1 MADTIN
7 INIEIQEAQQK
18 FNSLMADIDNMRTK
32 LASLKKGT
40 QEYIATEQE
49 LKQSE
54 MQLLGVMDKLG
65 DQVDFAN
72 ISYQN
77 LSKTMGELNK
87 MSKAVPL
94 AERTNTFTKSLLSMN
109 NALKSADAQIGSY
122 GRNVG
127 NYEESIMR
135 AQTALTMQTSQ
146 LVRELPSLF
155 NSPMQ
160 FVMAISN
167 NLPYLAEAIIKFNS
181 LKKAQAAA
189 AATQDALTASENLGT
204 AAAELNSKAQVT
216 NATATEANAAA
227 MGATVAANVEATAAA
242 SMLNFQIA
250 ENERILGLYNAML
263 FDTGNNVQVSAE
275 QFALLAGALGIDTA
289 ELEKN
294 TMVTK
299 ISDEEYVVKKQ
310 LIKDNAAW
318 IYVET
323 ERIKE
328 QNNALKRKISATY
341 EEAKANIE
349 AAKATDKAN
358 AAQMAQAEAANKA
371 QRAALAWGNAITF
384 AILALML
391 LIQNWEKISKFFS
404 KIEYSFAAGSKSLK
418 EWQAGLREANKEA
431 SKTITELMAYSRW
444 ATMDSKS
451 DEERT
456 IAAKEVVKILNEH
469 NIAADE
475 AGIKAGEYADQID
488 RVTKSLL
495 KQAQAQAMINKVI
508 EKYQAV
514 LDAKSKVAERE
525 ANGVTSG
532 DKALA
537 MLANGSQSISGG
549 SSTGIWKGLT
559 PATAQ
564 DMFEAGVEKLRN
576 EANKIEAE
584 FNAWM
589 EKFLKD
595 FNPSDLIT
603 EDEKGGGSGSK
614 RKGWTSYWEQRIK
627 ERESMLQEAQRSE
640 EDFLRWS
647 DKEWWRYTS
656 TGQMYFENM
665 IEEYATHYAEQLKKA
680 EITADQYKANMV
692 KLSAQTKQFANDMA
706 LYIDKLST
714 QYIHTDYKR
723 EKKQLEDW
731 YSLETTKYKDL
742 GLYSKHQEEL
752 EEEYRRRSYDLA
764 KKYRDEFYNAKEYN
778 QYLTVAE
785 RDMQQSLNDLELW
798 YQDTLET
805 YRRMGIDT
813 TNLELEYAERKSKIR
828 DEWRKSELDKQIQF
842 IKDESD
848 LQSAELTAT
857 FEKSKNYLSNPT
869 AISTY
874 AYNYGKEYKQTTKQ
888 GAAIN
893 GGHTAANYWENL
905 DFNERMLEMQQL
917 TAQYQ
922 LSTKALE
929 DELAAIESVMF
940 ETQSQQE
947 EAALRSAEIRNELAA
962 SSAQYQMEM
971 DKMVAENAKRLWDER
986 TQAASSTFSVMG
998 ELLTNISSLCEEG
1011 TEEYKGF
1018 AAAGAAMSAIA
1029 SSVDA
1034 YKSVV
1039 GIPYVGP
1046 FLAPIAA
1053 ASALLAGAAQVK
1065 QILATDPKG
1074 TNATSVLSNA
1084 YVGAMPSEIAQAVP
1098 QVASV
1103 TGESERIDLNQA
1115 TIQAYVVDRDLS
1127 NGLNSYNRRQSNTSF

>member
-1 MADTIN
+1 MAETIN

-189 AATQDALTASENLGT
+189 SATQDALTASENIGT
-204 AAAELNSKAQVT
+204 AAAELNSKAQAR
-216 NATATEANAAA
+216 NATATSANAAA
-227 MGATVAANVEATAAA
+227 MGATVAANVELTAAA
-242 SMLNFQIA
+242 SMLNLQIA
-250 ENERILGLYNAML
+250 ENERLLNIYNGML
-263 FDTGNNVQVSAE
+263 KSAGHTSIYSAE
-275 QFALLAGALGIDTA
+275 GFSLLAQAIGIETA

-294 TMVTK
+294 SLVTK
-299 ISDEEYVVKKQ
+299 KSNNLYIVKGE
-310 LIKDNAAW
+310 LIKENSNK
-318 IYVET
+318 ILQKTRSLRQENI
-323 ERIKE
+323 E
-328 QNNALKRKISATY
+328 LKKSISNTY
-341 EEAKANIE
+341 EDAKAKI
-349 AAKATDKAN
+349 ADAKATDKAT
-358 AAQMAQAEAANKA
+358 AAQLAQAEAANKA

-384 AILALML
+384 AVLGLML
-391 LIQNWEKISKFFS
+391 LIQNWDKIAKFFS
-404 KIEYSFAAGSKSLK
+404 TIEYSFAAGSKSLK

-431 SKTITELMAYSRW
+431 AKSVTELMVYSKW

-451 DEERT
+451 DDERAA
-456 IAAKEVVKILNEH
+456 AAKEVVKIMSEH
-469 NIAADE
+469 NIVVDE

-488 RVTKSLL
+488 NVTKKLI

-525 ANGVTSG
+525 ANGITSG

-537 MLANGSQSISGG
+537 FFANAGANAA
-549 SSTGIWKGLT
+549 GLT
-559 PATAQ
+559 NEQTITAQ
-564 DMFEAGVEKLRN
+564 DMFEEGVEKLRK
-576 EANKIEAE
+576 EAYQLEQE

-595 FNPSDLIT
+595 FNPTDLIT
-603 EDEKGGGSGSK
+603 EENKGGGSGSK
-614 RKGWTSYWEQRIK
+614 RNGWSSYWEQRIK

-680 EITADQYKANMV
+680 EITSEQYKANMV
-692 KLSAQTKQFANDMA
+692 KLSAQTKKFANDMA

-764 KKYRDEFYNAKEYN
+764 KKYRDEFYNASEYN

-813 TNLELEYAERKSKIR
+813 TNLELEYSERKSKIR
-828 DEWRKSELDKQIQF
+828 DEWRKTELDKQIQF
-842 IKDESD
+842 IKDETD

-893 GGHTAANYWENL
+893 GGHNAANYWENL

-971 DKMVAENAKRLWDER
+971 DKIVAENAKRLWDER
-986 TQAASSTFSVMG
+986 TQAASTTFSVMG
-998 ELLTNISSLCEEG
+998 DLLTNISSLCEEG

-1053 ASALLAGAAQVK
+1053 ASALLAGAEQVK

-1084 YVGAMPSEIAQAVP
+1084 YVGAMPSEITQAVP

-1115 TIQAYVVDRDLS
+1115 TIQAVVVDRDLS

>member
-1 MADTIN
+1 MAETIN

-189 AATQDALTASENLGT
+189 AATQDALTASETLGT
-204 AAAELNSKAQVT
+204 AAANINTRAQGA
-216 NATATEANAAA
+216 NATATTANAAA

-242 SMLNFQIA
+242 NMYKIQIV
-250 ENERILGLYNAML
+250 ENERILKIYDSIVTKVGFTAV
-263 FDTGNNVQVSAE
+263 FSAE
-275 QFALLAGALGIDTA
+275 QFEILAQALGVETA

-294 TMVTK
+294 TLVTK
-299 ISDEEYVVKKQ
+299 
-310 LIKDNAAW
+310 
-318 IYVET
+318 
-323 ERIKE
+323 
-328 QNNALKRKISATY
+328 
-341 EEAKANIE
+341 KANGVYLVEGKLTEENSEKIFSKARSIRQENEELRKNVNLVSRSYKTKIE
-349 AAKATDKAN
+349 DAKATDKAT
-358 AAQMAQAEAANKA
+358 AATIAQAEAANKA
-371 QRAALAWGNAITF
+371 QRSALAWGNAITF
-384 AILALML
+384 AVLGLML
-391 LIQNWEKISKFFS
+391 LIQNWDKIAKFFS
-404 KIEYSFAAGSKSLK
+404 TIEYSFAAGSKSLK
-418 EWQAGLREANKEA
+418 EWQEGLREANKEA
-431 SKTITELMAYSRW
+431 SKTVTELMVYSKW
-444 ATMDSKS
+444 ATMASKS

-469 NIAADE
+469 NIVADE

-488 RVTKSLL
+488 KVTKKLI

-525 ANGVTSG
+525 ANGITSG

-537 MLANGSQSISGG
+537 FFANAGANAA
-549 SSTGIWKGLT
+549 GLT
-559 PATAQ
+559 NEQTITAQ
-564 DMFEAGVEKLRN
+564 DMFEEGVEKLRK
-576 EANKIEAE
+576 EAYQLEQE

-595 FNPSDLIT
+595 FNPTDLIT

-614 RKGWTSYWEQRIK
+614 RKGWSSYWEQRIK

-647 DKEWWRYTS
+647 DKEWWRYTAA
-656 TGQMYFENM
+656 GQLYFENM
-665 IEEYATHYAEQLKKA
+665 IEEYAAHYAEQLKKA

-742 GLYSKHQEEL
+742 GLYAKHQEEL

-805 YRRMGIDT
+805 YRRMGIET

-842 IKDESD
+842 IKDETD

-857 FEKSKNYLSNPT
+857 FEKSKNYLANST
-869 AISTY
+869 ATSTY
-874 AYNYGKEYKQTTKQ
+874 WYNYGKEYKQTTKQ

-905 DFNERMLEMQQL
+905 DLNQRLLEMQEL

-971 DKMVAENAKRLWDER
+971 DKMVAENAQRLWDER
-986 TQAASSTFSVMG
+986 TQAASSTFSIMG

-1084 YVGAMPSEIAQAVP
+1084 YVGAMPSEITQAIP

-1103 TGESERIDLNQA
+1103 TGESERIDLNKT
-1115 TIQAYVVDRDLS
+1115 TIQAVVVDRDLS

>member
-1 MADTIN
+1 MAETIN

-204 AAAELNSKAQVT
+204 AAAELNSKAQAT
-216 NATATEANAAA
+216 NATATTANAAA

-242 SMLNFQIA
+242 NMYQIQINENQRLLIIYDKILNK
-250 ENERILGLYNAML
+250 LGSTVVL
-263 FDTGNNVQVSAE
+263 SATE
-275 QFALLAGALGIDTA
+275 FELLAQAIGVETA

-294 TMVTK
+294 DLVTK
-299 ISDEEYVVKKQ
+299 RVNGRYVVNRQ
-310 LIKDNAAW
+310 LIKENEEGIYRKKRRLSEENA
-318 IYVET
+318 E
-323 ERIKE
+323 
-328 QNNALKRKISATY
+328 LRKNIENISRSY
-341 EEAKANIE
+341 DANIK
-349 AAKATDKAN
+349 AAKATDKAT
-358 AAQMAQAEAANKA
+358 AAAIAQAEANAKA
-371 QRAALAWGNAITF
+371 QRSALAWGNAITF
-384 AILALML
+384 AVLALML
-391 LIQNWEKISKFFS
+391 LIQNWDKIVKFFS
-404 KIEYSFAAGSKSLK
+404 TIEYSFAAGSKSLK

-431 SKTITELMAYSRW
+431 SKSVTELMVYSKW
-444 ATMDSKS
+444 ATMASKS
-451 DEERT
+451 DDERT
-456 IAAKEVVKILNEH
+456 AAAKEVVKIMGEH
-469 NIAADE
+469 NIVVDE

-488 RVTKSLL
+488 KVTKKLI

-525 ANGVTSG
+525 ANGITNG
-532 DKALA
+532 DIALA
-537 MLANGSQSISGG
+537 ALANAGQTIGG
-549 SSTGIWKGLT
+549 RKIENYVS
-559 PATAQ
+559 AQ
-564 DMFEAGVEKLRN
+564 DMFEAGVEKLRK
-576 EANKIEAE
+576 EAYQLEQE

-595 FNPSDLIT
+595 FNPTDLIT
-603 EDEKGGGSGSK
+603 NDDKGGGKGSK
-614 RKGWTSYWEQRIK
+614 RKGWSSYWEQRIK

-680 EITADQYKANMV
+680 EITSEQYKANMV

-742 GLYSKHQEEL
+742 GLYAKHQEEL

-764 KKYRDEFYNAKEYN
+764 KKYRDEFYNASEYN

-893 GGHTAANYWENL
+893 GGHNAANYWENL
-905 DFNERMLEMQQL
+905 DYNERMLEMQQL

-986 TQAASSTFSVMG
+986 TQAASSTFSIMG

-1084 YVGAMPSEIAQAVP
+1084 YVGAMPSEITQAVP

-1115 TIQAYVVDRDLS
+1115 TIQAVVVDRDLS
-1127 NGLNSYNRRQSNTSF
+1127 NGLNSYNRRKSNTSF

>member
-1 MADTIN
+1 MAETIN

-189 AATQDALTASENLGT
+189 AASQDALTASETLGT
-204 AAAELNSKAQVT
+204 AAADINTKAQSANT
-216 NATATEANAAA
+216 TATTANATAI
-227 MGATVAANVEATAAA
+227 GATVAANVEATAAA
-242 SMLNFQIA
+242 SMLNLQIA
-250 ENERILGLYNAML
+250 ENERLLNIYNKML
-263 FDTGNNVQVSAE
+263 NSAGHTSIYSAE
-275 QFALLAGALGIDTA
+275 GFSLLAQAIGIETA

-294 TMVTK
+294 SLVTK
-299 ISDEEYVVKKQ
+299 KSNNFYIVNGE
-310 LIKDNAAW
+310 LIKENSKK
-318 IYVET
+318 ILGKTRSLRQENL
-323 ERIKE
+323 E
-328 QNNALKRKISATY
+328 LKKKISNTY
-341 EEAKANIE
+341 KEAQANIE
-349 AAKATDKAN
+349 AAKAIDAAN
-358 AAQMAQAEAANKA
+358 KKKLEEAEAAAKA

-384 AILALML
+384 AVLALML
-391 LIQNWEKISKFFS
+391 LIQNWDKISKFFS

-418 EWQAGLREANKEA
+418 EWQEGLREANKEA
-431 SKTITELMAYSRW
+431 SKTVTELMVYSKW
-444 ATMDSKS
+444 ATMASKS

-456 IAAKEVVKILNEH
+456 IAAKEVVKILKEH
-469 NIAADE
+469 NIVADE
-475 AGIKAGEYADQID
+475 AGIKAGNYADKID
-488 RVTKSLL
+488 EVTKKLI
-495 KQAQAQAMINKVI
+495 KQAQAQAMINKVM

-525 ANGVTSG
+525 ANGITNG
-532 DKALA
+532 DIALA
-537 MLANGSQSISGG
+537 ALANAGQTIGG
-549 SSTGIWKGLT
+549 SKIENYVS
-559 PATAQ
+559 AQ
-564 DMFEAGVEKLRN
+564 DMFESGVEKLRK
-576 EANKIEAE
+576 EAYQLEQE

-595 FNPSDLIT
+595 FNPSDLY

-614 RKGWTSYWEQRIK
+614 RNGWSSYWEQRIK

-692 KLSAQTKQFANDMA
+692 KLSAQTKKFANDMA

-742 GLYSKHQEEL
+742 GLYAKHQAEL

-764 KKYRDEFYNAKEYN
+764 KKYRDEFYNASEYN
-778 QYLTVAE
+778 KYLTVAE
-785 RDMQQSLNDLELW
+785 RDMQQSLNDLDLW

-805 YRRMGIDT
+805 YRRMGIDI

-828 DEWRKSELDKQIQF
+828 DDWRKTELDKQIQF
-842 IKDESD
+842 IKDETD

-857 FEKSKNYLSNPT
+857 FEKSKNYLANSTAVSN
-869 AISTY
+869 Y
-874 AYNYGKEYKQTTKQ
+874 AYNYGKEYKQITKQ

-893 GGHTAANYWENL
+893 GGHNAANYWENL
-905 DFNERMLEMQQL
+905 DLNQRLLEMQQL

-947 EAALRSAEIRNELAA
+947 EAALRSAEIRNELAL
-962 SSAQYQMEM
+962 STAQYQMEM
-971 DKMVAENAKRLWDER
+971 DKMVAENAQRLWDER

-1074 TNATSVLSNA
+1074 TNATSVLSNS
-1084 YVGAMPSEIAQAVP
+1084 YVGAMPSEITSAIP

-1103 TGESERIDLNQA
+1103 TGESERIDLNKT
-1115 TIQAYVVDRDLS
+1115 TIQAVVVDRDLS

>member
-1 MADTIN
+1 MAETIN

-135 AQTALTMQTSQ
+135 AQTAVSMQTSQ

-167 NLPYLAEAIIKFNS
+167 NLPYLAEAIIKFNA

-189 AATQDALTASENLGT
+189 AATQDALTAAETLGT
-204 AAAELNSKAQVT
+204 AAADINTRAQGANT
-216 NATATEANAAA
+216 AATTANAAA

-242 SMLNFQIA
+242 SMLNMQIA

-263 FDTGNNVQVSAE
+263 YDTGNNVLVSAE
-275 QFALLAGALGIDTA
+275 QFTLLAGAIGMDTS
-289 ELEKN
+289 ELEN
-294 TMVTK
+294 NALVTK
-299 ISDEEYVVKKQ
+299 ISDEQYVVKKQ
-310 LIKDNAAW
+310 LIKDNAAA
-318 IYVET
+318 IYLET

-328 QNNALKRKISATY
+328 QNNALKQNIAQTY
-341 EEAKANIE
+341 EEAKAKIQE
-349 AAKATDKAN
+349 AKAVDAAN
-358 AAQMAQAEAANKA
+358 AARQKEVEVTAKA
-371 QRAALAWGNAITF
+371 QRSALAWGNAITF
-384 AILALML
+384 AVLALML
-391 LIQNWEKISKFFS
+391 LIQNWEKVVKIFS

-431 SKTITELMAYSRW
+431 AKSVTELMVYSRW
-444 ATMDSKS
+444 ATMASKS
-451 DEERT
+451 DDERT
-456 IAAKEVVKILNEH
+456 AAAKEVVKIMGEH
-469 NIAADE
+469 NIVVDE
-475 AGIKAGEYADQID
+475 AGVKAGKYAEKID
-488 RVTKSLL
+488 EVTKKLI
-495 KQAQAQAMINKVI
+495 KQAQAQAMINKVM

-514 LDAKSKVAERE
+514 LDAKSAVAERE
-525 ANGVTSG
+525 ANGITAR

-537 MLANGSQSISGG
+537 NISKTSNGIG
-549 SSTGIWKGLT
+549 WN
-559 PATAQ
+559 PNAPTAEEI
-564 DMFEAGVEKLRN
+564 FEEGVEKLKN
-576 EANKIEAE
+576 EAIKVEEE
-584 FNAWM
+584 FNAWL

-595 FNPSDLIT
+595 FNPTDLI
-603 EDEKGGGSGSK
+603 EPDKNSGSGSK

-647 DKEWWRYTS
+647 DKEWWRYTAA
-656 TGQMYFENM
+656 GQLYFENM
-665 IEEYATHYAEQLKKA
+665 IEEYAAHYAEQLKKA

-692 KLSAQTKQFANDMA
+692 KLSAQTKKFANDMA

-764 KKYRDEFYNAKEYN
+764 KKYRDEFYNASEYN

-785 RDMQQSLNDLELW
+785 RDMQQSLNDLDLW

-842 IKDESD
+842 IKDETD
-848 LQSAELTAT
+848 LQSAELTAI
-857 FEKSKNYLSNPT
+857 FEKSKNYLSNST
-869 AISTY
+869 ATSNY
-874 AYNYGKEYKQTTKQ
+874 WYNYGKEYKQTTKQ

-905 DFNERMLEMQQL
+905 DLNQRLLEMQEL

-986 TQAASSTFSVMG
+986 TQAVSTTFSVMG
-998 ELLTNISSLCEEG
+998 DLFTNISSLCEEA

-1084 YVGAMPSEIAQAVP
+1084 YVGAMPSEITQAIP

-1103 TGESERIDLNQA
+1103 TGESERIDLNKT
-1115 TIQAYVVDRDLS
+1115 TIQAVVVDRDLS

>member
-1 MADTIN
+1 MAETIN

-167 NLPYLAEAIIKFNS
+167 NLPYLAEAIIKFNA

-189 AATQDALTASENLGT
+189 AATQDALTASETLGT
-204 AAAELNSKAQVT
+204 AAADINTKAQSA
-216 NATATEANAAA
+216 NATATTANAAA
-227 MGATVAANVEATAAA
+227 MGAATAANVELTAAVN
-242 SMLNFQIA
+242 MYQIQIN
-250 ENERILGLYNAML
+250 ENEELLKTYYLITNKVRNSVALTAKEFAILAQAIG
-263 FDTGNNVQVSAE
+263 VE
-275 QFALLAGALGIDTA
+275 TA

-294 TMVTK
+294 ELVSRTANNRYRV
-299 ISDEEYVVKKQ
+299 
-310 LIKDNAAW
+310 NAKLLA
-318 IYVET
+318 ENT
-323 ERIKE
+323 LKIKE
-328 QNNALKRKISATY
+328 KERSLQQENDELRKNINLISRSY
-341 EEAKANIE
+341 DANIK
-349 AAKATDKAN
+349 AAKATDAATNAQIEQAKA
-358 AAQMAQAEAANKA
+358 AAKA

-384 AILALML
+384 GILALML
-391 LIQNWEKISKFFS
+391 LIQNWDKIAKFFS
-404 KIEYSFAAGSKSLK
+404 TIEYSFAAGSKSLK

-431 SKTITELMAYSRW
+431 SKTVTELMVYSKW
-444 ATMDSKS
+444 ATMASKS
-451 DEERT
+451 DDERAA
-456 IAAKEVVKILNEH
+456 AAKEVVKILNEH
-469 NIAADE
+469 NIVADE

-488 RVTKSLL
+488 KVTKKLI

-525 ANGVTSG
+525 ANGVTTG
-532 DKALA
+532 DKTLA
-537 MLANGSQSISGG
+537 FFANAGANAA
-549 SSTGIWKGLT
+549 GLT
-559 PATAQ
+559 NEQTITAQ
-564 DMFEAGVEKLRN
+564 DMFEEGVEKLRK
-576 EANKIEAE
+576 EAYQLEQE

-595 FNPSDLIT
+595 FNPTDLIT

-614 RKGWTSYWEQRIK
+614 RKGWSSYWEQRIK

-692 KLSAQTKQFANDMA
+692 KLSAQTKKFANDMA

-764 KKYRDEFYNAKEYN
+764 KKYRDQFYNAKEYN

-842 IKDESD
+842 IKDETD

-857 FEKSKNYLSNPT
+857 FEKSKNYLSNST
-869 AISTY
+869 ATSTY
-874 AYNYGKEYKQTTKQ
+874 WYNYGKEYKQTTKQ

-905 DFNERMLEMQQL
+905 DLNQRLLEMQEL

-962 SSAQYQMEM
+962 STAQYQMEM
-971 DKMVAENAKRLWDER
+971 DKMVAENAQRLWDER
-986 TQAASSTFSVMG
+986 TQAVSTTFSVMG
-998 ELLTNISSLCEEG
+998 ELFTNISSLCEEA

-1084 YVGAMPSEIAQAVP
+1084 YVGAMPSEITQAIP

-1103 TGESERIDLNQA
+1103 TGESERIDLNKT
-1115 TIQAYVVDRDLS
+1115 TIQAVVVDRDLS

>member
-1 MADTIN
+1 MAETIN

-204 AAAELNSKAQVT
+204 AAAELNSKAQAT
-216 NATATEANAAA
+216 NATATSANASA

-242 SMLNFQIA
+242 NMLQLALA
-250 ENERILGLYNAML
+250 ENERLLTIYNSILRRVGHTAA
-263 FDTGNNVQVSAE
+263 FSAE
-275 QFALLAGALGIDTA
+275 EFELLAQAIGIETA

-294 TMVTK
+294 ELVTR
-299 ISDEEYVVKKQ
+299 SSNGVYVVEGKLTQ
-310 LIKDNAAW
+310 ENADK
-318 IYVET
+318 ILYKT
-323 ERIKE
+323 RTLRKE
-328 QNNALKRKISATY
+328 SAALKEEINLTYSSHKAKI
-341 EEAKANIE
+341 EEAKATDAANKKKLEEIE
-349 AAKATDKAN
+349 LT
-358 AAQMAQAEAANKA
+358 NKA
-371 QRAALAWGNAITF
+371 QRSALAWGNAITF
-384 AILALML
+384 AVLGLML
-391 LIQNWEKISKFFS
+391 LIQNWDKISKFFS

-431 SKTITELMAYSRW
+431 AKSVTELMVYSKW
-444 ATMDSKS
+444 ATMASKS
-451 DEERT
+451 DDERT
-456 IAAKEVVKILNEH
+456 AAAKEVVKIMSEH
-469 NIAADE
+469 NIVVDE

-488 RVTKSLL
+488 KVTKKLI

-508 EKYQAV
+508 EKYQSV

-525 ANGVTSG
+525 ANGITNG
-532 DKALA
+532 DIALA
-537 MLANGSQSISGG
+537 ALANAGQTIGG
-549 SSTGIWKGLT
+549 RKIENYVS
-559 PATAQ
+559 AQ
-564 DMFEAGVEKLRN
+564 DMFESGVEKLRK
-576 EANKIEAE
+576 EAYQLEQE

-603 EDEKGGGSGSK
+603 EENKGGGSGSK
-614 RKGWTSYWEQRIK
+614 RKGWSSYWEQRIK

-680 EITADQYKANMV
+680 EITSEQYKANMV

-764 KKYRDEFYNAKEYN
+764 KKYRDEFYNASEYN
-778 QYLTVAE
+778 KYLTVAE

-805 YRRMGIDT
+805 YRRMGIET

-842 IKDESD
+842 IKDETD

-893 GGHTAANYWENL
+893 GGHNAANYWENL

-986 TQAASSTFSVMG
+986 TQAASTTFSVMG
-998 ELLTNISSLCEEG
+998 DLLTNISSLCEEG

-1084 YVGAMPSEIAQAVP
+1084 YVGAMPSEITQAVP

-1115 TIQAYVVDRDLS
+1115 TIQAVVVDRDLS

>member
-1 MADTIN
+1 MAETIN

-204 AAAELNSKAQVT
+204 VAADLNSKAQSA
-216 NATATEANAAA
+216 NAVATEANTAA

-250 ENERILGLYNAML
+250 ENERIIGLYNEML
-263 FDTGNNVQVSAE
+263 HNVGNNIRINAE
-275 QFALLAGALGIDTA
+275 QFALLAQALGIETS
-289 ELEKN
+289 ELEN
-294 TMVTK
+294 NLLVTK
-299 ISDEEYVVKKQ
+299 ISNEEYIIKKD
-310 LIKDNAAW
+310 LIKDNAAY
-318 IYVET
+318 ITEET
-323 ERIKE
+323 RRLKE
-328 QNNALKRKISATY
+328 QNDALKRNISETY
-341 EEAKANIE
+341 QQAKANIE

-358 AAQMAQAEAANKA
+358 AAQRAQAEAAAKA
-371 QRAALAWGNAITF
+371 QRSALAWGNAITF
-384 AILALML
+384 AVLGLML
-391 LIQNWEKISKFFS
+391 LIQNWDKIAKFFS

-431 SKTITELMAYSRW
+431 SKTVTELMVYSKW
-444 ATMDSKS
+444 ATMASKS
-451 DEERT
+451 DDERT
-456 IAAKEVVKILNEH
+456 AAAKEVVKILNEH
-469 NIAADE
+469 NIVADE

-488 RVTKSLL
+488 RVTKKLI

-514 LDAKSKVAERE
+514 LDAKSKAAERE
-525 ANGVTSG
+525 ANGITSG

-537 MLANGSQSISGG
+537 FFANAGANAA
-549 SSTGIWKGLT
+549 GLT
-559 PATAQ
+559 NEQTITAQ
-564 DMFEAGVEKLRN
+564 DMFEEGVEKLRN
-576 EANKIEAE
+576 EAYKLEQE

-595 FNPSDLIT
+595 FDPTDLIT
-603 EDEKGGGSGSK
+603 EENKGGGSGSK
-614 RKGWTSYWEQRIK
+614 RKGWSSYWEQRIK

-680 EITADQYKANMV
+680 EITSEQYKANMV

-764 KKYRDEFYNAKEYN
+764 KKYRDEFYNASEYN

-805 YRRMGIDT
+805 YRRMGIET

-828 DEWRKSELDKQIQF
+828 DEWRKTELDKQIQF
-842 IKDESD
+842 IKDETD

-869 AISTY
+869 AISNY

-893 GGHTAANYWENL
+893 GGHNAANYWENL

-986 TQAASSTFSVMG
+986 TQAASTTFSVMG
-998 ELLTNISSLCEEG
+998 DLLTNISSLCEEG

-1084 YVGAMPSEIAQAVP
+1084 YVGAMPSEITQAVP

-1115 TIQAYVVDRDLS
+1115 TIQAVVVDRDLS

>member
-204 AAAELNSKAQVT
+204 VAANLNSKAQAT
-216 NATATEANAAA
+216 NAATTSTNAAV
-227 MGATVAANVEATAAA
+227 MGATTAANVELTAAVN
-242 SMLNFQIA
+242 MYQIQIN
-250 ENERILGLYNAML
+250 ENVELLKTYNLIL
-263 FDTGNNVQVSAE
+263 TKVSSSV
-275 QFALLAGALGIDTA
+275 ALTAKEFEFLAKSIGVETS

-294 TMVTK
+294 ELVTK
-299 ISDEEYVVKKQ
+299 TVNGRYKVNKK
-310 LIKDNAAW
+310 LIKENF
-318 IYVET
+318 
-323 ERIKE
+323 IKIQE
-328 QNNALKRKISATY
+328 KRRALELENDELQKNINLISRSY
-341 EEAKANIE
+341 DANIK
-349 AAKATDKAN
+349 AAKATDAAN
-358 AAQMAQAEAANKA
+358 KKKLEEIELTNKA
-371 QRAALAWGNAITF
+371 QRSALAWGNAITF
-384 AILALML
+384 AVLGLML
-391 LIQNWEKISKFFS
+391 LIQNWDKIAKFFS

-431 SKTITELMAYSRW
+431 SKTVTELMVYSKW
-444 ATMDSKS
+444 ATMASKS
-451 DEERT
+451 DDERT
-456 IAAKEVVKILNEH
+456 AAAKEVVKIMGEH
-469 NIAADE
+469 NIVVDE

-488 RVTKSLL
+488 RVTKKLI

-514 LDAKSKVAERE
+514 LDAKSKAAERE
-525 ANGVTSG
+525 ANGITNG
-532 DKALA
+532 DIALA
-537 MLANGSQSISGG
+537 ALANAGQTIGG
-549 SSTGIWKGLT
+549 RKIENYVS
-559 PATAQ
+559 AQ
-564 DMFEAGVEKLRN
+564 DMFESGVEKLRK
-576 EANKIEAE
+576 EAYQLEQE

-595 FNPSDLIT
+595 FNPTDLIT
-603 EDEKGGGSGSK
+603 EENKGGGSGSK
-614 RKGWTSYWEQRIK
+614 RKGWSSYWEQRIK

-680 EITADQYKANMV
+680 EITSEQYKANMV

-764 KKYRDEFYNAKEYN
+764 KKYRDEFYNASEYN

-805 YRRMGIDT
+805 YRRMGIET

-842 IKDESD
+842 IKDETD

-893 GGHTAANYWENL
+893 GGHNAANYWENL

-986 TQAASSTFSVMG
+986 TQAASTTFSVMG
-998 ELLTNISSLCEEG
+998 DLLTNISSLCEEG

-1084 YVGAMPSEIAQAVP
+1084 YVGAMPSEITQAVP

-1115 TIQAYVVDRDLS
+1115 TIQAVVVDRDLS

>member
-204 AAAELNSKAQVT
+204 VAADLNSKAQTT
-216 NATATEANAAA
+216 NASATTANAAA

-242 SMLNFQIA
+242 NMYQIQINENQRLLIIYDKILNKVGSTIVLSSTEF
-250 ENERILGLYNAML
+250 E
-263 FDTGNNVQVSAE
+263 
-275 QFALLAGALGIDTA
+275 LLAQAIGVETA

-294 TMVTK
+294 ELVTRRVNGR
-299 ISDEEYVVKKQ
+299 YVVNGQ
-310 LIKDNAAW
+310 LIKEN
-318 IYVET
+318 E
-323 ERIKE
+323 ERIYRKKRRLSE
-328 QNNALKRKISATY
+328 ENAELRKNIENISRSY
-341 EEAKANIE
+341 DANIK
-349 AAKATDKAN
+349 AAKATDKAT
-358 AAQMAQAEAANKA
+358 AATIAQAEAAAKA
-371 QRAALAWGNAITF
+371 QRSALAWGNAITF
-384 AILALML
+384 AVLGLML
-391 LIQNWEKISKFFS
+391 LIQNWDKISKFFS

-431 SKTITELMAYSRW
+431 AKSVTELMVYSKW
-444 ATMDSKS
+444 ATMASKS
-451 DEERT
+451 DDERT
-456 IAAKEVVKILNEH
+456 AAAKEVVKIMGEH
-469 NIAADE
+469 NIVVDE
-475 AGIKAGEYADQID
+475 AGVKAGEYADQID
-488 RVTKSLL
+488 KVTKKLI

-525 ANGVTSG
+525 ANGITNG
-532 DKALA
+532 DIALA
-537 MLANGSQSISGG
+537 ALANAGQTIGG
-549 SSTGIWKGLT
+549 RKIENYVS
-559 PATAQ
+559 AQ
-564 DMFEAGVEKLRN
+564 DMFESGVEKLRK
-576 EANKIEAE
+576 EAYQLEQE

-595 FNPSDLIT
+595 FDPTDLIT
-603 EDEKGGGSGSK
+603 NEDKGGGRGSK
-614 RKGWTSYWEQRIK
+614 RNGWSSYWEQRIK

-665 IEEYATHYAEQLKKA
+665 IEEYATHYAEQLKKS
-680 EITADQYKANMV
+680 EITSEQYKANMV

-764 KKYRDEFYNAKEYN
+764 KKYRDEFYNASEYN
-778 QYLTVAE
+778 KYLTVAE

-842 IKDESD
+842 IKDETD

-893 GGHTAANYWENL
+893 GGHNAANYWENL

-962 SSAQYQMEM
+962 NSAQYQMEM

-986 TQAASSTFSVMG
+986 TQAASTTFSIMG
-998 ELLTNISSLCEEG
+998 DLLTNISSLCEEG

-1084 YVGAMPSEIAQAVP
+1084 YVGAMPSEITQAVP

-1115 TIQAYVVDRDLS
+1115 TIQAVVVDRDLS

>member
-1 MADTIN
+1 MAETIN

-167 NLPYLAEAIIKFNS
+167 NLPYLAEAIIKFNA

-189 AATQDALTASENLGT
+189 AATQDALTASETLGT
-204 AAAELNSKAQVT
+204 AAADINTKAQSA
-216 NATATEANAAA
+216 NATATTANAAA
-227 MGATVAANVEATAAA
+227 IGAATAANVELTAAVN
-242 SMLNFQIA
+242 MYQIQIN
-250 ENERILGLYNAML
+250 ENEELLKTYYLITNKVRNSVALTAKEFAILAQAIG
-263 FDTGNNVQVSAE
+263 VE
-275 QFALLAGALGIDTA
+275 TA

-294 TMVTK
+294 ELVSRTANNRYRV
-299 ISDEEYVVKKQ
+299 
-310 LIKDNAAW
+310 NAKLLA
-318 IYVET
+318 ENT
-323 ERIKE
+323 LKIKE
-328 QNNALKRKISATY
+328 KERSLQQENDELRKNINLISRSY
-341 EEAKANIE
+341 DANIK
-349 AAKATDKAN
+349 AAKATDAATNAQIEQAKA
-358 AAQMAQAEAANKA
+358 AAKA

-384 AILALML
+384 AVLALML
-391 LIQNWEKISKFFS
+391 LIQNWDKIAKFFS
-404 KIEYSFAAGSKSLK
+404 TIEYSFAAGSKSLK

-431 SKTITELMAYSRW
+431 SKTVTELMVYSKW
-444 ATMDSKS
+444 ATMASKS
-451 DEERT
+451 DDERAA
-456 IAAKEVVKILNEH
+456 AAKEVVKILNEH
-469 NIAADE
+469 NIVADE

-488 RVTKSLL
+488 KVTKKLI

-525 ANGVTSG
+525 ANGVTTG
-532 DKALA
+532 DKTLA
-537 MLANGSQSISGG
+537 FFANAGANAA
-549 SSTGIWKGLT
+549 GLT
-559 PATAQ
+559 NEQTITAQ
-564 DMFEAGVEKLRN
+564 DMFEEGVEKLRK
-576 EANKIEAE
+576 EAYQLEQE

-595 FNPSDLIT
+595 FNPTDLIT

-614 RKGWTSYWEQRIK
+614 RKGWSSYWEQRIK

-692 KLSAQTKQFANDMA
+692 KLSAQTKKFANDMA

-842 IKDESD
+842 IKDETD

-857 FEKSKNYLSNPT
+857 FEKSKNYLSNST
-869 AISTY
+869 ATSTY
-874 AYNYGKEYKQTTKQ
+874 WYNYGKEYKQTTKQ

-905 DFNERMLEMQQL
+905 DLNQRLLEMQQL

-947 EAALRSAEIRNELAA
+947 EAALRSAEIRNELAL
-962 SSAQYQMEM
+962 STAQYQMEM
-971 DKMVAENAKRLWDER
+971 DKMVAENAQRLWDER
-986 TQAASSTFSVMG
+986 TQAASTTFSVMG

-1084 YVGAMPSEIAQAVP
+1084 YVGAMPSEITQAVP

>member
-1 MADTIN
+1 MAETIN

-77 LSKTMGELNK
+77 LSKTMGDLNK

-204 AAAELNSKAQVT
+204 IAADLNTKAQGA
-216 NATATEANAAA
+216 NAVATETNAAA

-242 SMLNFQIA
+242 NMLNFQIA
-250 ENERILGLYNAML
+250 ENERILGLYNAMIK
-263 FDTGNNVQVSAE
+263 DTGNNVLVSAE
-275 QFALLAGALGIDTA
+275 QFTLLAGAIGMDTA

-294 TMVTK
+294 EMVTK
-299 ISDEEYVVKKQ
+299 VSNEQYVVKKQ
-310 LIKDNAAW
+310 LIKDNYGY
-318 IYVET
+318 IYLET

-349 AAKATDKAN
+349 AAKAED
-358 AAQMAQAEAANKA
+358 AATAARKKEIEATAKA

-391 LIQNWEKISKFFS
+391 LIQNWEKIAKFFS
-404 KIEYSFAAGSKSLK
+404 TIEYSFAAGSKSLK

-431 SKTITELMAYSRW
+431 SKTVTELMVYSKW
-444 ATMDSKS
+444 ATMASKS

-456 IAAKEVVKILNEH
+456 IAAKEVVKILKEH
-469 NIAADE
+469 NIVADE
-475 AGIKAGEYADQID
+475 AGIKAGNYADKID
-488 RVTKSLL
+488 EVTKKLI
-495 KQAQAQAMINKVI
+495 KQAQAQAMINKVM

-525 ANGVTSG
+525 ANGITSG

-537 MLANGSQSISGG
+537 FFANAGANAA
-549 SSTGIWKGLT
+549 GLT
-559 PATAQ
+559 NEQTITAQ
-564 DMFEAGVEKLRN
+564 DMFEEGVEKLRN

-614 RKGWTSYWEQRIK
+614 RKGWSSYWEQRIK

-647 DKEWWRYTS
+647 DKEWWRYTAS
-656 TGQMYFENM
+656 GQLYFENM
-665 IEEYATHYAEQLKKA
+665 IEEYAAHYAEQLKKA

-692 KLSAQTKQFANDMA
+692 KLSAQTKKFANDMA

-742 GLYSKHQEEL
+742 GLYAKHQEEL

-764 KKYRDEFYNAKEYN
+764 KKYRDEFYNASEYN
-778 QYLTVAE
+778 KYLTVAE
-785 RDMQQSLNDLELW
+785 RDMQQSLNDLDLW

-805 YRRMGIDT
+805 YRRMGIET

-842 IKDESD
+842 IKDETD

-857 FEKSKNYLSNPT
+857 FEKSKNYLSNST
-869 AISTY
+869 ATSTY
-874 AYNYGKEYKQTTKQ
+874 WYNYGKEYKQTTKQ

-905 DFNERMLEMQQL
+905 DLNQRLLEMQEL

-940 ETQSQQE
+940 ETQDQQE
-947 EAALRSAEIRNELAA
+947 EAAFRAAEIRNELAL
-962 SSAQYQMEM
+962 STAQYQMEM
-971 DKMVAENAKRLWDER
+971 DKMVAENAQRLWDER
-986 TQAASSTFSVMG
+986 TQAVSTTFSVMG
-998 ELLTNISSLCEEG
+998 ELFTNISSLCEEA

-1039 GIPYVGP
+1039 GVPYVGP

-1053 ASALLAGAAQVK
+1053 ASALLAGAAQVR

-1084 YVGAMPSEIAQAVP
+1084 YVGAMPSEITQAIP

-1115 TIQAYVVDRDLS
+1115 TIQAYVVDRDLN

>member
-1 MADTIN
+1 MAETIN

-65 DQVDFAN
+65 DQVDFAK

-242 SMLNFQIA
+242 SMLQMQIA

-263 FDTGNNVQVSAE
+263 FDTGNNVKVSAE

-294 TMVTK
+294 AMVTK

-328 QNNALKRKISATY
+328 ENNALKQNIAQTY
-341 EEAKANIE
+341 QQAKANIE

-358 AAQMAQAEAANKA
+358 AAQRAQAEAAAKA
-371 QRAALAWGNAITF
+371 QRSALAWGNAITF
-384 AILALML
+384 AMLALML
-391 LIQNWEKISKFFS
+391 LIQNWDKIVKFFS
-404 KIEYSFAAGSKSLK
+404 SIEYSFAAGSKSLK

-431 SKTITELMAYSRW
+431 AKTVTELMVYSKW
-444 ATMDSKS
+444 ATMASKS
-451 DEERT
+451 DDERAA
-456 IAAKEVVKILNEH
+456 AAKEVVKILNEH
-469 NIAADE
+469 NIVADE

-488 RVTKSLL
+488 RVTKKLI

-514 LDAKSKVAERE
+514 LDAKSKAAERE
-525 ANGVTSG
+525 ANGITSG

-537 MLANGSQSISGG
+537 FFANAGANAA
-549 SSTGIWKGLT
+549 GLT
-559 PATAQ
+559 NEQTITAQ
-564 DMFEAGVEKLRN
+564 DMFEEGVEKLRN
-576 EANKIEAE
+576 EAYKLEQE

-595 FNPSDLIT
+595 FDPTDLIT
-603 EDEKGGGSGSK
+603 EENKGGGSGSK
-614 RKGWTSYWEQRIK
+614 RKGWSSYWEQRIK

-680 EITADQYKANMV
+680 EITSEQYKANMV

-764 KKYRDEFYNAKEYN
+764 KKYRDEFYNASEYN
-778 QYLTVAE
+778 KYLTVAE

-805 YRRMGIDT
+805 YRRMGIET

-842 IKDESD
+842 IKDETD

-893 GGHTAANYWENL
+893 GGHNAANYWENL

-986 TQAASSTFSVMG
+986 TQAASTSFSVMG
-998 ELLTNISSLCEEG
+998 DLLTNISSLCEEG

-1084 YVGAMPSEIAQAVP
+1084 YVGAMPSEITQAVP

-1115 TIQAYVVDRDLS
+1115 TIQAVVVDRDLS

>member
-1 MADTIN
+1 MAETIN

-40 QEYIATEQE
+40 QEYIDTEQE

-135 AQTALTMQTSQ
+135 AQTALSMQTSQ

-189 AATQDALTASENLGT
+189 AATQDALTASETLGT
-204 AAAELNSKAQVT
+204 AAANINTQAQSA
-216 NATATEANAAA
+216 NATATTANATA

-250 ENERILGLYNAML
+250 ENERIIGLYNEML
-263 FDTGNNVQVSAE
+263 TNVGNNIRINSE
-275 QFALLAGALGIDTA
+275 QFLLLAQALGIETA

-294 TMVTK
+294 ALVTK
-299 ISDEEYVVKKQ
+299 ISNEEYIIKKD
-310 LIKDNAAW
+310 LIKDNAAY
-318 IYVET
+318 ITEET
-323 ERIKE
+323 RRLKE
-328 QNNALKRKISATY
+328 QNDALKRNISETY
-341 EEAKANIE
+341 EQAKANIE
-349 AAKATDKAN
+349 AAKATDAAN
-358 AAQMAQAEAANKA
+358 KKKLEEIELTNKA

-384 AILALML
+384 AVLALML
-391 LIQNWEKISKFFS
+391 LIQNWDKISKFFS
-404 KIEYSFAAGSKSLK
+404 SIEYSFAAGSKSLK
-418 EWQAGLREANKEA
+418 EWQEGLREANKEA
-431 SKTITELMAYSRW
+431 AKTVTELMVYSKW

-451 DEERT
+451 DDERT
-456 IAAKEVVKILNEH
+456 VAAKEVVKILKEH
-469 NIAADE
+469 NIVADE
-475 AGIKAGEYADQID
+475 AGIKAGNYADKID
-488 RVTKSLL
+488 EVTKKLI

-525 ANGVTSG
+525 ANGITNG
-532 DKALA
+532 DIALA
-537 MLANGSQSISGG
+537 ALANAGQTIGG
-549 SSTGIWKGLT
+549 RKIENYV
-559 PATAQ
+559 TAQ
-564 DMFEAGVEKLRN
+564 DMFESGVEKLRK
-576 EANKIEAE
+576 EAYQLEQE

-614 RKGWTSYWEQRIK
+614 RKGWSSYWEQRIK

-680 EITADQYKANMV
+680 EITSEQYKANMV

-742 GLYSKHQEEL
+742 GLYAKHQEEL

-764 KKYRDEFYNAKEYN
+764 KKYRDEFYNASEYN
-778 QYLTVAE
+778 KYLTVAE
-785 RDMQQSLNDLELW
+785 RDMQQSLNDLDLW

-842 IKDESD
+842 IKDETD

-857 FEKSKNYLSNPT
+857 FEKSKNYLSNST
-869 AISTY
+869 ATSNY
-874 AYNYGKEYKQTTKQ
+874 WYNYGKEYKQTTKQ

-893 GGHTAANYWENL
+893 GGHNAANYWENL
-905 DFNERMLEMQQL
+905 DLNQRLLEMQEL

-947 EAALRSAEIRNELAA
+947 EAAFRAAEIRNELAL
-962 SSAQYQMEM
+962 STAQYQMEM
-971 DKMVAENAKRLWDER
+971 DKMVAENAQRLWDER
-986 TQAASSTFSVMG
+986 TQAASSTFSIMG

-1039 GIPYVGP
+1039 GVPYVGP

-1053 ASALLAGAAQVK
+1053 ASALLAGAAQVR

-1074 TNATSVLSNA
+1074 TNATSVLSNN
-1084 YVGAMPSEIAQAVP
+1084 YVGAMPSEITSAIP

-1103 TGESERIDLNQA
+1103 TGESERIDLNKT
-1115 TIQAYVVDRDLS
+1115 TIQAVVVDRDLN

>member
-72 ISYQN
+72 VSYQN

-204 AAAELNSKAQVT
+204 AAANLNSKAQAN
-216 NATATEANAAA
+216 NATATTANAAA
-227 MGATVAANVEATAAA
+227 MGATVAANVELTAAA
-242 SMLNFQIA
+242 STLNFKLA
-250 ENERILGLYNAML
+250 ENERLLTIYNSILPKLGHTSIY
-263 FDTGNNVQVSAE
+263 TAE
-275 QFALLAGALGIDTA
+275 EFEFLAQAIGVETS

-294 TMVTK
+294 ELVRKRASNAYIVEGKLIDENKDK
-299 ISDEEYVVKKQ
+299 IFIKAKSLKEENKELKNNITETYK
-310 LIKDNAAW
+310 NAQA
-318 IYVET
+318 
-323 ERIKE
+323 
-328 QNNALKRKISATY
+328 KIA
-341 EEAKANIE
+341 E
-349 AAKATDKAN
+349 AKATDEVNKKKL
-358 AAQMAQAEAANKA
+358 EEIELTNKA
-371 QRAALAWGNAITF
+371 QRSALAWGNAITF
-384 AILALML
+384 AVLALML
-391 LIQNWEKISKFFS
+391 LIQNWDKIVKFFS
-404 KIEYSFAAGSKSLK
+404 TIEYSFAAGSKSLK

-431 SKTITELMAYSRW
+431 AKTVTELMVYSKW
-444 ATMDSKS
+444 ATMASKS
-451 DEERT
+451 DDERAA
-456 IAAKEVVKILNEH
+456 AAKEVVKILNEH
-469 NIAADE
+469 NIVADE
-475 AGIKAGEYADQID
+475 AGIKAGEYAKQID
-488 RVTKSLL
+488 EVTKKLI

-525 ANGVTSG
+525 TNGITN
-532 DKALA
+532 DDIALA
-537 MLANGSQSISGG
+537 ALANAGQTIGG
-549 SSTGIWKGLT
+549 RKIENYVS
-559 PATAQ
+559 AQ
-564 DMFEAGVEKLRN
+564 DMFESGVEKLRK
-576 EANKIEAE
+576 EAYQLEQE

-742 GLYSKHQEEL
+742 GLYAKHQEEL

-764 KKYRDEFYNAKEYN
+764 KKYRDEFYNASEYN
-778 QYLTVAE
+778 KYLTVAE

-842 IKDESD
+842 IKDETD

-857 FEKSKNYLSNPT
+857 FEKSKNYLSNAT
-869 AISTY
+869 AKSTY

-888 GAAIN
+888 GSAIN

-905 DFNERMLEMQQL
+905 DYNERMLEMQQL

-962 SSAQYQMEM
+962 NSAQYQMEM

-986 TQAASSTFSVMG
+986 TQAASSTFSIMG

-1084 YVGAMPSEIAQAVP
+1084 YVGAMPSEITQAVP

-1115 TIQAYVVDRDLS
+1115 TIQAVVVDRDLS
-1127 NGLNSYNRRQSNTSF
+1127 NGLNSYNRRKSNTSF

>member
-1 MADTIN
+1 MAETIN

-204 AAAELNSKAQVT
+204 AAAELNSKAQAT
-216 NATATEANAAA
+216 NATATTANATA
-227 MGATVAANVEATAAA
+227 MGAATAANVEATAAA
-242 SMLNFQIA
+242 NMYQIQIN
-250 ENERILGLYNAML
+250 ENERLLIIYDKILNKFGSTVLL
-263 FDTGNNVQVSAE
+263 SATE
-275 QFALLAGALGIDTA
+275 FEALAKAIGVETA

-294 TMVTK
+294 ELVTRRA
-299 ISDEEYVVKKQ
+299 SGRYVVNGQ
-310 LIKDNAAW
+310 LIKENGESIYRKTRRLKEENA
-318 IYVET
+318 E
-323 ERIKE
+323 
-328 QNNALKRKISATY
+328 LRK
-341 EEAKANIE
+341 NIE
-349 AAKATDKAN
+349 NISRSYDKKIADAKATDKAT
-358 AAQMAQAEAANKA
+358 AATIAQAEANAKA
-371 QRAALAWGNAITF
+371 QRSALAWGNAITF
-384 AILALML
+384 AMLALML
-391 LIQNWEKISKFFS
+391 LIQNWDKIVKFFS
-404 KIEYSFAAGSKSLK
+404 TIEYSFAAGSKSLK

-431 SKTITELMAYSRW
+431 SKTVTELMVYSKW
-444 ATMDSKS
+444 ATMASKS
-451 DEERT
+451 DDERAA
-456 IAAKEVVKILNEH
+456 AAKEVVKILNEH
-469 NIAADE
+469 NIVADE

-488 RVTKSLL
+488 KVTKKLI

-525 ANGVTSG
+525 ANGVTTG
-532 DKALA
+532 DIISAS
-537 MLANGSQSISGG
+537 LANVGQGAGG
-549 SSTGIWKGLT
+549 WTSDKYVS
-559 PATAQ
+559 AQ
-564 DMFEAGVEKLRN
+564 DMFESGVEKLRN
-576 EANKIEAE
+576 EAYKLEQE

-595 FNPSDLIT
+595 FNPTDLIT

-614 RKGWTSYWEQRIK
+614 RKGWASYWEQRIK

-706 LYIDKLST
+706 LYIDKLSN

-731 YSLETTKYKDL
+731 YALETTKYKDL

-764 KKYRDEFYNAKEYN
+764 KKYRDEFYNASEYN

-798 YQDTLET
+798 YQDTKET
-805 YRRMGIDT
+805 YRRMGIDM

-842 IKDESD
+842 IKDETD

-857 FEKSKNYLSNPT
+857 FEKSRNYLSNAT
-869 AISTY
+869 AKSTY
-874 AYNYGKEYKQTTKQ
+874 AYNYGKEYKQITKQ

-893 GGHTAANYWENL
+893 GGHNAANYWENL
-905 DFNERMLEMQQL
+905 DLNQRLLEMQEL

-1084 YVGAMPSEIAQAVP
+1084 YVGAMPSEITQAVP

-1127 NGLNSYNRRQSNTSF
+1127 NGLSSYNRRQSNTSF

>member
-1 MADTIN
+1 MAETIN

-204 AAAELNSKAQVT
+204 AAAELNSKAQAT
-216 NATATEANAAA
+216 NATATNANAAA
-227 MGATVAANVEATAAA
+227 MSATVAANVELTAAA
-242 SMLNFQIA
+242 STLNFQLA
-250 ENERILGLYNAML
+250 ENERLLTIYNSILPKLGHTSIY
-263 FDTGNNVQVSAE
+263 TAE
-275 QFALLAGALGIDTA
+275 EFEFLAQAIGVETS

-294 TMVTK
+294 ELVRKRASNAYIVEGKLIDENIDK
-299 ISDEEYVVKKQ
+299 IFIKAKSLKEENKELKKN
-310 LIKDNAAW
+310 ITETYKNAQA
-318 IYVET
+318 
-323 ERIKE
+323 
-328 QNNALKRKISATY
+328 KIA
-341 EEAKANIE
+341 E
-349 AAKATDKAN
+349 AKATDEVNKKKLEEIELT
-358 AAQMAQAEAANKA
+358 QKA
-371 QRAALAWGNAITF
+371 QRSALAWGNAITF
-384 AILALML
+384 AVLGLML
-391 LIQNWEKISKFFS
+391 LIQNWDKIAKFFS

-431 SKTITELMAYSRW
+431 AKSVTELMVYSKW
-444 ATMDSKS
+444 ATMASKS
-451 DEERT
+451 DDERT
-456 IAAKEVVKILNEH
+456 AAAKEVVKIMGEH
-469 NIAADE
+469 NIVVDE
-475 AGIKAGEYADQID
+475 AGVKAGEYADQID
-488 RVTKSLL
+488 KVTKKLI

-508 EKYQAV
+508 EKYQSV

-525 ANGVTSG
+525 ANGITNG
-532 DKALA
+532 DIALA
-537 MLANGSQSISGG
+537 ALANAGQTIGG
-549 SSTGIWKGLT
+549 RKIENYVS
-559 PATAQ
+559 AQ
-564 DMFEAGVEKLRN
+564 DMFESGVEKLRK
-576 EANKIEAE
+576 EAYQLEQE

-595 FNPSDLIT
+595 FDPTDLIT
-603 EDEKGGGSGSK
+603 EENKGGGSGSK
-614 RKGWTSYWEQRIK
+614 RKGWSSYWEQRIK

-680 EITADQYKANMV
+680 EITSEQYKANMV

-764 KKYRDEFYNAKEYN
+764 KKYRDEFYNASEYN

-798 YQDTLET
+798 YQDTKET
-805 YRRMGIDT
+805 YRRMGIDM
-813 TNLELEYAERKSKIR
+813 TNLELEYSERKSKIR

-842 IKDESD
+842 IKDETD

-857 FEKSKNYLSNPT
+857 FEKSRNYLSNPT

-893 GGHTAANYWENL
+893 GGHNAANYWENL

-986 TQAASSTFSVMG
+986 TQAASTTFSVMG
-998 ELLTNISSLCEEG
+998 DLLTNISSLCEEG

-1084 YVGAMPSEIAQAVP
+1084 YVGAMPSEITQAVP

-1115 TIQAYVVDRDLS
+1115 TIQAVVVDRDLS

>member
-204 AAAELNSKAQVT
+204 AAAELNSKAQAT
-216 NATATEANAAA
+216 NATATTANAAA
-227 MGATVAANVEATAAA
+227 MGATVAANVELTAAA
-242 SMLNFQIA
+242 STLNFQLA
-250 ENERILGLYNAML
+250 ENERLLTIYNSILPKLGHTSIY
-263 FDTGNNVQVSAE
+263 TAE
-275 QFALLAGALGIDTA
+275 EFEFLAQAIGVETS

-294 TMVTK
+294 ELVRKRASNAYIVEGKLIDENIDK
-299 ISDEEYVVKKQ
+299 IFIKAKSLKEENKELKKN
-310 LIKDNAAW
+310 ITETYKNAQA
-318 IYVET
+318 
-323 ERIKE
+323 
-328 QNNALKRKISATY
+328 KIA
-341 EEAKANIE
+341 E
-349 AAKATDKAN
+349 AKATDEVNKKKL
-358 AAQMAQAEAANKA
+358 EEIELTNKA

-384 AILALML
+384 AVLGLML
-391 LIQNWEKISKFFS
+391 LIQNWDKIAKFFS
-404 KIEYSFAAGSKSLK
+404 TIEYSFAAGSKSLK

-456 IAAKEVVKILNEH
+456 IAAKEVVKMLNEH

-475 AGIKAGEYADQID
+475 AGVKAGEYADQID

-525 ANGVTSG
+525 ANGITSG

-537 MLANGSQSISGG
+537 FFANAGANAA
-549 SSTGIWKGLT
+549 GLT
-559 PATAQ
+559 NEQTITAQ

-614 RKGWTSYWEQRIK
+614 RKGWSSYWEQRIK

-680 EITADQYKANMV
+680 EITSEQYKANMV

-764 KKYRDEFYNAKEYN
+764 KKYRDEFYNASEYN

-798 YQDTLET
+798 YQDTKET
-805 YRRMGIDT
+805 YRRMGIDM

-842 IKDESD
+842 IKDETD

-869 AISTY
+869 AISNY

-893 GGHTAANYWENL
+893 GGHNAANYWENL

-986 TQAASSTFSVMG
+986 TQAASTTFSVMG
-998 ELLTNISSLCEEG
+998 DLLTNISSLCEEG

-1084 YVGAMPSEIAQAVP
+1084 YVGAMPSEITQAVP

-1115 TIQAYVVDRDLS
+1115 TIQAVVVDRDLS

>member
-1 MADTIN
+1 MAETIN

-72 ISYQN
+72 VSYQN

-135 AQTALTMQTSQ
+135 AQTSLTMQTSQ

-204 AAAELNSKAQVT
+204 VAADLNSKAQT
-216 NATATEANAAA
+216 TNASATTANATA
-227 MGATVAANVEATAAA
+227 MGAATAANVELTAAVN
-242 SMLNFQIA
+242 MLQIKIN
-250 ENERILGLYNAML
+250 ENEELLKTYYLITNKVRNSVALTAKEFGILA
-263 FDTGNNVQVSAE
+263 QAI
-275 QFALLAGALGIDTA
+275 GIETA

-294 TMVTK
+294 ELVSRTANGRYKV
-299 ISDEEYVVKKQ
+299 
-310 LIKDNAAW
+310 NAKLLA
-318 IYVET
+318 ENT
-323 ERIKE
+323 LKIKE
-328 QNNALKRKISATY
+328 KERALTQENEELQKNINLISRSYNKKIAD
-341 EEAKANIE
+341 
-349 AAKATDKAN
+349 AKATDKAT
-358 AAQMAQAEAANKA
+358 AATIAQAEAANKA
-371 QRAALAWGNAITF
+371 QRSALAWGNAITF
-384 AILALML
+384 AMLGLML
-391 LIQNWEKISKFFS
+391 LIQNWDKIAKFFS
-404 KIEYSFAAGSKSLK
+404 TIEYSFAAGSKSLK

-431 SKTITELMAYSRW
+431 AKTVTELMVYSKW
-444 ATMDSKS
+444 ATMASKS
-451 DEERT
+451 DDERAA
-456 IAAKEVVKILNEH
+456 AAKEVVKILNEH
-469 NIAADE
+469 NIVADE
-475 AGIKAGEYADQID
+475 AGIKAGEYAKQID
-488 RVTKSLL
+488 EVTKKLI

-514 LDAKSKVAERE
+514 LDAKSKAAERE
-525 ANGVTSG
+525 ANGVTAG
-532 DKALA
+532 DKTLA
-537 MLANGSQSISGG
+537 FFANAGANAA
-549 SSTGIWKGLT
+549 GLT
-559 PATAQ
+559 NEQTITAQ
-564 DMFEAGVEKLRN
+564 DMFEEGVERLKN
-576 EANKIEAE
+576 EAYKLEQE

-595 FNPSDLIT
+595 FNPTDLIIN
-603 EDEKGGGSGSK
+603 EDNKGGGSVSK
-614 RKGWTSYWEQRIK
+614 RKGWSSYWEQRIK

-764 KKYRDEFYNAKEYN
+764 KKYRDEFYNASEYN

-798 YQDTLET
+798 YQDTKET
-805 YRRMGIDT
+805 YRRMGIDM

-842 IKDESD
+842 IKDETD

-857 FEKSKNYLSNPT
+857 FEKSRNYLSNAT
-869 AISTY
+869 AKSTY

-893 GGHTAANYWENL
+893 GGHNAANYWENL
-905 DFNERMLEMQQL
+905 DLNQRLLEMQEL

-1053 ASALLAGAAQVK
+1053 ASALLAGASQVR

-1084 YVGAMPSEIAQAVP
+1084 YVGAMPSEITSAIP

-1103 TGESERIDLNQA
+1103 TGESERIDLNKT
-1115 TIQAYVVDRDLS
+1115 TIQAVVVDRDLS
-1127 NGLNSYNRRQSNTSF
+1127 NGLSSYNRRQSNTSF

>member
-204 AAAELNSKAQVT
+204 AAAELNSKAQAT
-216 NATATEANAAA
+216 NAAATTTNAAA
-227 MGATVAANVEATAAA
+227 MGATTAANVEATAAA
-242 SMLNFQIA
+242 NMYQIQINA
-250 ENERILGLYNAML
+250 NERLLIIYDKILNKFGSTVLL
-263 FDTGNNVQVSAE
+263 SATE
-275 QFALLAGALGIDTA
+275 FEALAKAIGVETA

-294 TMVTK
+294 ELVT
-299 ISDEEYVVKKQ
+299 IRASGRYVVNGQ
-310 LIKDNAAW
+310 LIKENGESIYRKTRRLKEENA
-318 IYVET
+318 E
-323 ERIKE
+323 
-328 QNNALKRKISATY
+328 LRK
-341 EEAKANIE
+341 NIE
-349 AAKATDKAN
+349 NISRSYDKKIADAKATDKAT
-358 AAQMAQAEAANKA
+358 AATIAQAEANAKA
-371 QRAALAWGNAITF
+371 QRSALAWGNAITF
-384 AILALML
+384 AMLALML
-391 LIQNWEKISKFFS
+391 LIQNWDKIAKLFS
-404 KIEYSFAAGSKSLK
+404 SIEYSFAAGSKSLK

-431 SKTITELMAYSRW
+431 SKTVTELMVYSKW

-451 DEERT
+451 DDERAA
-456 IAAKEVVKILNEH
+456 AAKEVVKILNEH
-469 NIAADE
+469 NIVADE

-488 RVTKSLL
+488 KVTKKLI

-525 ANGVTSG
+525 ANGITSG

-537 MLANGSQSISGG
+537 MLANGSQSISGLNG
-549 SSTGIWKGLT
+549 STRWEGLT

-564 DMFEAGVEKLRN
+564 DMFEAGVERLRN

-603 EDEKGGGSGSK
+603 EDEKGGGSSTK

-764 KKYRDEFYNAKEYN
+764 KKYRDEFYNASEYN
-778 QYLTVAE
+778 KYLTVAE

-798 YQDTLET
+798 YQDTTET
-805 YRRMGIDT
+805 YRRMGIDM

-842 IKDESD
+842 IKDETD

-857 FEKSKNYLSNPT
+857 FEKSKNYLSNAT
-869 AISTY
+869 AKSTY
-874 AYNYGKEYKQTTKQ
+874 AYNYGKEYKQLTGK

-893 GGHTAANYWENL
+893 GGHNAANYWENL
-905 DFNERMLEMQQL
+905 DLNQRLLEMQEL

-1084 YVGAMPSEIAQAVP
+1084 YVGAMPSEITQAVP

-1127 NGLNSYNRRQSNTSF
+1127 NGLSSYNRRQSNTSF

>member
-1 MADTIN
+1 MRLGDKIVEVDDNEEDNLITYDGIRYELYIVKGELIKEN
-7 INIEIQEAQQK
+7 SNKILQKTRSLRQENIE
-18 FNSLMADIDNMRTK
+18 
-32 LASLKKGT
+32 LKK
-40 QEYIATEQE
+40 
-49 LKQSE
+49 S
-54 MQLLGVMDKLG
+54 
-65 DQVDFAN
+65 
-72 ISYQN
+72 
-77 LSKTMGELNK
+77 
-87 MSKAVPL
+87 
-94 AERTNTFTKSLLSMN
+94 
-109 NALKSADAQIGSY
+109 
-122 GRNVG
+122 
-127 NYEESIMR
+127 
-135 AQTALTMQTSQ
+135 
-146 LVRELPSLF
+146 
-155 NSPMQ
+155 
-160 FVMAISN
+160 ISN
-167 NLPYLAEAIIKFNS
+167 
-181 LKKAQAAA
+181 
-189 AATQDALTASENLGT
+189 
-204 AAAELNSKAQVT
+204 
-216 NATATEANAAA
+216 
-227 MGATVAANVEATAAA
+227 
-242 SMLNFQIA
+242 
-250 ENERILGLYNAML
+250 
-263 FDTGNNVQVSAE
+263 
-275 QFALLAGALGIDTA
+275 
-289 ELEKN
+289 
-294 TMVTK
+294 
-299 ISDEEYVVKKQ
+299 
-310 LIKDNAAW
+310 
-318 IYVET
+318 
-323 ERIKE
+323 
-328 QNNALKRKISATY
+328 TY
-341 EEAKANIE
+341 EDAKAKI
-349 AAKATDKAN
+349 ADAKATDKAT
-358 AAQMAQAEAANKA
+358 AAQLAQAEAANKA

-384 AILALML
+384 AVLGLML
-391 LIQNWEKISKFFS
+391 LIQNWDKIAKFFS
-404 KIEYSFAAGSKSLK
+404 TIEYSFAAGSKSLK

-431 SKTITELMAYSRW
+431 AKSVTELMVYSKW

-451 DEERT
+451 DDERAA
-456 IAAKEVVKILNEH
+456 AAKEVVKILNEH
-469 NIAADE
+469 NIVADE

-488 RVTKSLL
+488 NVTKKLI

-525 ANGVTSG
+525 ANGITSG

-537 MLANGSQSISGG
+537 FFANAGANAA
-549 SSTGIWKGLT
+549 GLT
-559 PATAQ
+559 NEQTITAQ
-564 DMFEAGVEKLRN
+564 DMFEEGVEKLRK
-576 EANKIEAE
+576 EAYQLEQE

-595 FNPSDLIT
+595 FNPTDLIT
-603 EDEKGGGSGSK
+603 EENKGGGSGSK
-614 RKGWTSYWEQRIK
+614 RNGWSSYWEQRIK

-680 EITADQYKANMV
+680 EITSEQYKANMV

-714 QYIHTDYKR
+714 QYIHTDYNR

-742 GLYSKHQEEL
+742 GLYAKHQEEL

-764 KKYRDEFYNAKEYN
+764 KKYRDEFYNASEYN

-805 YRRMGIDT
+805 YRRMGIET

-842 IKDESD
+842 IKDETD

-893 GGHTAANYWENL
+893 GGHNAANYWENL

-962 SSAQYQMEM
+962 SSAQYQIEM

-986 TQAASSTFSVMG
+986 TQAASTTFSVMG
-998 ELLTNISSLCEEG
+998 DLLTNISSLCEEG

-1084 YVGAMPSEIAQAVP
+1084 YVGAMPSEITQAVP

-1115 TIQAYVVDRDLS
+1115 TIQAVVVDRDLS

>member
-1 MADTIN
+1 MAETIN

-204 AAAELNSKAQVT
+204 AAAELNSKAQTT
-216 NATATEANAAA
+216 NAAATTANAAA

-250 ENERILGLYNAML
+250 ENERIIGLYNEML
-263 FDTGNNVQVSAE
+263 TNVGNNIRINAE
-275 QFALLAGALGIDTA
+275 QFALLAQALGIETA

-294 TMVTK
+294 LLVTK
-299 ISDEEYVVKKQ
+299 ISNEEYIIKKD
-310 LIKDNAAW
+310 LIKDNAAY
-318 IYVET
+318 ITEET
-323 ERIKE
+323 RRLKE
-328 QNNALKRKISATY
+328 QNDALKRNISETY
-341 EEAKANIE
+341 QQAKANIE

-358 AAQMAQAEAANKA
+358 AAQIEQAKAAAKA

-384 AILALML
+384 AVLGLML
-391 LIQNWEKISKFFS
+391 LIQNWDKIAKFFS

-431 SKTITELMAYSRW
+431 AKSVTELMVYSKW
-444 ATMDSKS
+444 ATMASKS
-451 DEERT
+451 DDERT
-456 IAAKEVVKILNEH
+456 AAAKEVVKIMGEH
-469 NIAADE
+469 NIVVDE
-475 AGIKAGEYADQID
+475 AGVKAGEYADQID
-488 RVTKSLL
+488 KVTKKLI

-525 ANGVTSG
+525 ANGITSG

-537 MLANGSQSISGG
+537 FFANAGANAA
-549 SSTGIWKGLT
+549 GLT
-559 PATAQ
+559 NEQTITAQ
-564 DMFEAGVEKLRN
+564 DMFEEGVEKLRK
-576 EANKIEAE
+576 EAYQLEQE

-595 FNPSDLIT
+595 FDPTDLIT
-603 EDEKGGGSGSK
+603 NEDKGGGSGSK
-614 RKGWTSYWEQRIK
+614 RKGWSSYWEQRIK

-680 EITADQYKANMV
+680 EITSEQYKANMV

-764 KKYRDEFYNAKEYN
+764 KKYRDEFYNASEYN

-798 YQDTLET
+798 YQDTFET
-805 YRRMGIDT
+805 YRRMGIET

-828 DEWRKSELDKQIQF
+828 DEWRKTELDKQIQF
-842 IKDESD
+842 IKDETD

-893 GGHTAANYWENL
+893 GGHNAANYWENL

-947 EAALRSAEIRNELAA
+947 EAALRSAEIRNELAS

-986 TQAASSTFSVMG
+986 TQAASTTFSVMG
-998 ELLTNISSLCEEG
+998 DLLTNISSLCEEG

-1084 YVGAMPSEIAQAVP
+1084 YVGAMPSEITQAVP

-1115 TIQAYVVDRDLS
+1115 TIQAVVVDRDLS